1 MCNFN
6 YYDEFIAD
14 ILFVAADA
22 YEEENRAMEEAAEWE
37 AYEEDMALMAV
48 NEEELRTR
56 IEKALMLVP
65 EDSMIAKILRGE
77 EQYEK
82 IQNSTL

>member
-6 YYDEFIAD
+6 YYDEFVVD
-14 ILFVAADA
+14 ELFIAADA

-37 AYEEDMALMAV
+37 AYEEDMALIVA

-65 EDSMIAKILRGE
+65 EDSMVAKILRGE
-77 EQYEK
+77 E
-82 IQNSTL
+82 

>member
-1 MCNFN
+1 MCKFN

-14 ILFVAADA
+14 ELFAAADA
-22 YEEENRAMEEAAEWE
+22 YEEAAEWE
-37 AYEEDMALMAV
+37 AYEKDMALIAA

-56 IEKALMLVP
+56 IEKALMLLP
-65 EDSMIAKILRGE
+65 EDSMVAKILRGE

>member
-14 ILFVAADA
+14 ELFAAADA
-22 YEEENRAMEEAAEWE
+22 YEEAAEWE
-37 AYEEDMALMAV
+37 AYEKDMALIAA

-56 IEKALMLVP
+56 IEKALMLLP
-65 EDSMIAKILRGE
+65 EDSMMAKILRGE

>member
-1 MCNFN
+1 MCKFN

-14 ILFVAADA
+14 ELFAAADA
-22 YEEENRAMEEAAEWE
+22 YEEAAEWE
-37 AYEEDMALMAV
+37 AYEKDMALMAA

>member
-14 ILFVAADA
+14 VLFVAADA
-22 YEEENRAMEEAAEWE
+22 YEEAAEWE
-37 AYEEDMALMAV
+37 AYEKDMALMVA

-77 EQYEK
+77 E
-82 IQNSTL
+82 

>member
-1 MCNFN
+1 MCKFN

-14 ILFVAADA
+14 ELFAAADA
-22 YEEENRAMEEAAEWE
+22 YEEAAEWE
-37 AYEEDMALMAV
+37 AYEKDMALIAA

-77 EQYEK
+77 E
-82 IQNSTL
+82 

>member
-14 ILFVAADA
+14 KLFVAADA
-22 YEEENRAMEEAAEWE
+22 YEEDNKAMEETAQWE

-56 IEKALMLVP
+56 IEKALALMP
-65 EDSMIAKILRGE
+65 EDSMVAKILRGE
-77 EQYEK
+77 EQYER

>member
-14 ILFVAADA
+14 ELFIAADA
-22 YEEENRAMEEAAEWE
+22 YEEANKEMEEAAEWE
-37 AYEEDMALMAV
+37 AYEKDMALIAA
-48 NEEELRTR
+48 NEEELRIR

-65 EDSMIAKILRGE
+65 EDSMVAKILRGE
-77 EQYEK
+77 E
-82 IQNSTL
+82 

>member
-1 MCNFN
+1 MCKFN

-14 ILFVAADA
+14 ELFAAADA
-22 YEEENRAMEEAAEWE
+22 YEESAEWE
-37 AYEEDMALMAV
+37 AYEKDMELMAA

-56 IEKALMLVP
+56 IEKALMLLP

-77 EQYEK
+77 E
-82 IQNSTL
+82 

>member
-14 ILFVAADA
+14 ELFVAADA
-22 YEEENRAMEEAAEWE
+22 YEEAAEWG
-37 AYEEDMALMAV
+37 AYEEDMALIAA

-65 EDSMIAKILRGE
+65 GDSMVAKILRGE
-77 EQYEK
+77 E
-82 IQNSTL
+82 

>member
-14 ILFVAADA
+14 ELFAAADA
-22 YEEENRAMEEAAEWE
+22 YEEAAEWE
-37 AYEEDMALMAV
+37 AYEEDMALIAA

-56 IEKALMLVP
+56 IVKALMLVS

-77 EQYEK
+77 E
-82 IQNSTL
+82 

>member
-14 ILFVAADA
+14 ELFAAADA
-22 YEEENRAMEEAAEWE
+22 YEEAAEWE
-37 AYEEDMALMAV
+37 AYEEDMALMAA
-48 NEEELRTR
+48 NEEELRAR

-82 IQNSTL
+82 ISSSTL

>member
-1 MCNFN
+1 MCKFN

-14 ILFVAADA
+14 ELFAAADA
-22 YEEENRAMEEAAEWE
+22 YEEAAEWE
-37 AYEEDMALMAV
+37 AYEKDMALIAA

-56 IEKALMLVP
+56 IEKALMLLP

-77 EQYEK
+77 E
-82 IQNSTL
+82 

>member
-14 ILFVAADA
+14 VLFAAADA
-22 YEEENRAMEEAAEWE
+22 YEEAAEWE
-37 AYEEDMALMAV
+37 AYEEDMELMAA

-65 EDSMIAKILRGE
+65 EDSMVAKILRGE

>member
-14 ILFVAADA
+14 KLFIAADA

-37 AYEEDMALMAV
+37 AYEKDMALMVA
-48 NEEELRTR
+48 NEKELRTR

-65 EDSMIAKILRGE
+65 EDSMVAKILRGE
-77 EQYEK
+77 E
-82 IQNSTL
+82 

>member
-14 ILFVAADA
+14 ELFAAADA
-22 YEEENRAMEEAAEWE
+22 YEEAAEWE
-37 AYEEDMALMAV
+37 AYKKDMALMAA
-48 NEEELRTR
+48 NEEELRIR

-65 EDSMIAKILRGE
+65 EDSMAAKILRGE
-77 EQYEK
+77 E
-82 IQNSTL
+82 

>member
-1 MCNFN
+1 MRKFN

-14 ILFVAADA
+14 ELFAAADA
-22 YEEENRAMEEAAEWE
+22 YEEAAEWE
-37 AYEEDMALMAV
+37 AYEEDMALMAA

-77 EQYEK
+77 E
-82 IQNSTL
+82 

>member
-14 ILFVAADA
+14 ELFLAADA
-22 YEEENRAMEEAAEWE
+22 YEKAAEWE
-37 AYEEDMALMAV
+37 AYEKDMELMAA

-56 IEKALMLVP
+56 IEKVLMLVP
-65 EDSMIAKILRGE
+65 EDSMVAKILRGE

>member
-1 MCNFN
+1 MCKFN

-14 ILFVAADA
+14 ELFAAADA
-22 YEEENRAMEEAAEWE
+22 YEEAAEWE
-37 AYEEDMALMAV
+37 AYEKDMALIAA

-65 EDSMIAKILRGE
+65 EDSMVAKILRGE